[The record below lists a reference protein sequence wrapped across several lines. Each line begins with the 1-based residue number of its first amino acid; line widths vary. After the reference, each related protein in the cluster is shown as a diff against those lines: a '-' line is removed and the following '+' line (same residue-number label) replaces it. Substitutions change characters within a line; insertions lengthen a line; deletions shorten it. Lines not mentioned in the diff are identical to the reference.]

1 MPYSLNSHCPSF
13 CFILTSKRNTVN
25 SHFCVLIYLLTV
37 WDTLEPPTSIIS
49 TPLVV
54 TPEEDDPMHHF
65 LTPFLIGVHTGTALL
80 RWWWLDFWTED
91 LSPHS
96 SLGMQSHRVST
107 APYTKSPSSDRILV
121 WTERKEKKEVKVMI
135 RFRGFKK
142 ERKEQRACRKVERR
156 MRKTEELFCEWAR
169 LFLFWK
175 EPTTNT
181 ALPSAI
187 PPWGGAPHFKACKSC
202 SNGACSCSVNWEN
215 VHE

>member
-25 SHFCVLIYLLTV
+25 SQFCVLIYLLTRHIR
-37 WDTLEPPTSIIS
+37 TSSIIS

-54 TPEEDDPMHHF
+54 TPEEGNLMHHF

-142 ERKEQRACRKVERR
+142 ERKERRTCRKVERR
-156 MRKTEELFCEWAR
+156 MRKTEELWVSTPFFVLER
-169 LFLFWK
+169 
-175 EPTTNT
+175 TNNEYCLT
-181 ALPSAI
+181 ECDTSMRWSATFQ
-187 PPWGGAPHFKACKSC
+187 G
-202 SNGACSCSVNWEN
+202 V
-215 VHE
+215 

>member
-25 SHFCVLIYLLTV
+25 SQFCVLIYLLTRHIR
-37 WDTLEPPTSIIS
+37 TSSIIS

-54 TPEEDDPMHHF
+54 TPEEGNLMHHF

-142 ERKEQRACRKVERR
+142 ERKERRTCRKVERR
-156 MRKTEELFCEWAR
+156 MRKTEELWVSTP
-169 LFLFWK
+169 FLFWK
-175 EPTTNT
+175 EPTANT